1 MMNNPIISKDDM
13 AKLLGRS
20 LSATE
25 DTNYDMYLGIAIER
39 IKDLLC
45 LTELP
50 DTLPIDLQLLIAR
63 CFAVFSVEQGTTL
76 ENIENKKVEDFSVSY
91 NTESKETPMSRF
103 VHLNVIA
110 ISKYSQCQAKSKSG
124 ELCYGDSFRFI

>member
-1 MMNNPIISKDDM
+1 MMNNPIISKSDM

-103 VHLNVIA
+103 VHLNTIA